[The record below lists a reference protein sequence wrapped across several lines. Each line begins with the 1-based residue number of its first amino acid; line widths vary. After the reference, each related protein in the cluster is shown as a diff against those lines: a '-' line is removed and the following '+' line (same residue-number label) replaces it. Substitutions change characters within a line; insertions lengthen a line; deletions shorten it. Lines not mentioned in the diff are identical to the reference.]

1 MKINGKAGE
10 AHLGVWSAAV
20 SRRFRE
26 SLFLHN
32 WCEVITDA
40 QGLRFEPLD
49 VRINAGLAFMGALF
63 FRQARGKRMKH
74 VLVFGFFF

>member
-1 MKINGKAGE
+1 LECGGAPALWDAII
-10 AHLGVWSAAV
+10 
-20 SRRFRE
+20 
-26 SLFLHN
+26 SLHDRN
-32 WCEVITDA
+32 EVITDA